1 MTQWLKAISQLNGF
15 VAAQLAARSVKFV
28 VPEPF
33 CRESRHLILT
43 FFGCAKKVNKERR
56 RLTISASSWKS
67 ALIRADI
74 RHPRA
79 IRKSILGSLANSLP
93 CRQVKQAR
101 LKASKNTFAHN
112 RLGRGYKNKKHLKNL
127 KSQKPSFQSGSAW
140 NP

>member
-1 MTQWLKAISQLNGF
+1 VSTRRNPELKVLSKRNK
-15 VAAQLAARSVKFV
+15 VAGLLPLHPV
-28 VPEPF
+28 
-33 CRESRHLILT
+33 LT
-43 FFGCAKKVNKERR
+43 FFGRAKKVNKE
-56 RLTISASSWKS
+56 T
-67 ALIRADI
+67 

-112 RLGRGYKNKKHLKNL
+112 RLRRGYKNKKLLKNL